1 MWHYTRSAAPAAGLR
16 RMGNGGARGNRLIMP
31 CLQTLNP
38 PAQDFR
44 TMTLPENDTSR
55 LDAISAAAT
64 EVAAQ
69 NVADLLAMAI
79 CHRPDEPA
87 LVVCDKRSWLNVVL
101 TEAYRQAL
109 PDAAFID
116 FDDVTPDAVLAAF
129 ADLPA
134 GSLVVLI
141 QSTSF
146 RLEAFRIRI
155 ELFKRGLKV
164 IEHVHLSRMPG
175 VQGLHYIASLA
186 YDPAYYR
193 GVGHALKARI
203 DKARHGMVDSG
214 GEQLV
219 FASPFESAKLN
230 IGDYRGMNNIGGQ
243 FPLGE
248 VFTEAQDLEAVNGR
262 VRIFVFGD
270 THFMVNRPDTPITL
284 IIEKGRVT
292 GTEHAT
298 PEFTAMLEII
308 RAHEGEVWVRELG
321 FGMNRAFSREQ
332 LVNDIGTYER
342 MCGIHLSLGAKHG
355 VYTKPQFKRK
365 DARYHVDIFAVTE
378 AVYLDDE
385 RVYADG
391 AWTVEPVA
399 FS

>member
-1 MWHYTRSAAPAAGLR
+1 
-16 RMGNGGARGNRLIMP
+16 
-31 CLQTLNP
+31 
-38 PAQDFR
+38 
-44 TMTLPENDTSR
+44 MTLPENDTSR

-87 LVVCDKRSWLNVVL
+87 LIVCDKRSWLNVVL

-109 PDAAFID
+109 PAASFID
-116 FDDVTPDAVLAAF
+116 FDEVTPDAVLAAF
-129 ADLPA
+129 AELPA

-203 DKARHGMVDSG
+203 DRARHGMVDSG

-230 IGDYRGMNNIGGQ
+230 IGDYAGMNNIGGQ

-270 THFMVNRPDTPITL
+270 TQFMVNRPDTPITL
-284 IIEKGRVT
+284 IIDKGRVT
-292 GTEHAT
+292 GTENAT

-308 RAHEGEVWVRELG
+308 RAHEGDVWVRELG

-391 AWTVEPVA
+391 AWTLEPVA
-399 FS
+399 FN